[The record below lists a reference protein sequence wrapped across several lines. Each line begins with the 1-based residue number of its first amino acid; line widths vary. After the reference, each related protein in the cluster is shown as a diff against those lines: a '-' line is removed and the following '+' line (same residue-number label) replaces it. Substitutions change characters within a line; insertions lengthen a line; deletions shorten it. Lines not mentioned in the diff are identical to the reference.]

1 MKEHDLLQNLFLNK
15 KIIGTWEIFFIPWVF
30 FYVESSTVC
39 LKFYLCGSGFESE
52 SVLWIWIHTWKWFNF
67 CFNSGFGIFYVFNF
81 KSITLVGIRIR
92 IHSGKNV
99 MNGRLTFRDSMRL
112 KSTVSKTDPIWTRI
126 HNCSRTLLVVPV
138 LLSQSQ
144 DFLSHE
150 RLYVLG

>member
-1 MKEHDLLQNLFLNK
+1 MRN
-15 KIIGTWEIFFIPWVF
+15 F
-30 FYVESSTVC
+30 FYSIESLFMLNLPPFASNFTCVDPD
-39 LKFYLCGSGFESE
+39 LSRNLCGGSGSTHENGS
-52 SVLWIWIHTWKWFNF
+52 
-67 CFNSGFGIFYVFNF
+67 IFSLILDSDFLYVFNF

-99 MNGRLTFRDSMRL
+99 MNGRQTFRDSMRL
-112 KSTVSKTDPIWTRI
+112 KSPVLKTDPIWTRI
-126 HNCSRTLLVVPV
+126 HNCSRTLLVVPI